1 MTSVLLG
8 CNEQAEKR
16 IQAAEER
23 AIAAEK
29 RAVTAEEKLAKVE
42 KQLESIR
49 KAQHDKFF
57 ESRHEKSD
65 DIGWSA
71 F

>member
-1 MTSVLLG
+1 MTSLLLG
-8 CNEQAEKR
+8 CNEQDEKK

-29 RAVTAEEKLAKVE
+29 RAVIAEEKLAKVE
-42 KQLESIR
+42 KQLEAIR
-49 KAQHDKFF
+49 KTQRDKFF

-65 DIGWSA
+65 DIGW
-71 F
+71 